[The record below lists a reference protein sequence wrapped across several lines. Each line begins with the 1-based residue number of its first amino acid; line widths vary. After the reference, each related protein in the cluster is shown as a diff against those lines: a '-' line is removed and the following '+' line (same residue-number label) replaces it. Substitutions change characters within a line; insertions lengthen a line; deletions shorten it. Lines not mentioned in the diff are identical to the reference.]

1 MKAQLQCMN
10 TTHDSIALGALS
22 QVNRYSLLQLT
33 CAIRKDHLKSYFTI
47 ERRLFA
53 LLWLLLILD
62 EAKT

>member
-22 QVNRYSLLQLT
+22 QVNRHSLLQLT
-33 CAIRKDHLKSYFTI
+33 GALREDQLKSYFTI

-53 LLWLLLILD
+53 ILWLLLILD
-62 EAKT
+62 KAKT